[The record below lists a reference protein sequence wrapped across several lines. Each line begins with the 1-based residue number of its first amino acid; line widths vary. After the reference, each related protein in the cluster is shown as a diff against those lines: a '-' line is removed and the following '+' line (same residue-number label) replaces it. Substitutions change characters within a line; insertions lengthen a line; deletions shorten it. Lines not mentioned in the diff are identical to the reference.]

1 MQLIGINATRPV
13 LVLNREKLD
22 ELRRA
27 NGIGSEAE
35 LARRL
40 DVDPSTLYRVSNGK
54 SVPSNEFIAG
64 LKAAFPLCSLDDLL
78 VMKGAS

>member
-1 MQLIGINATRPV
+1 M
-13 LVLNREKLD
+13 LNRQKLD

-27 NGIGSEAE
+27 NGITSEAE

-40 DVDPSTLYRVSNGK
+40 EVDPSTLYRVSTGK

-64 LKAAFPLCSLDDLL
+64 LKLAFPLCSLDDLL
-78 VMKGAS
+78 TLTDLAVVP